1 LATACGAEVDDTE
14 RTADGFPVTV
24 TNCGEQLTFT
34 APPQRT
40 VANDINITEIMFA
53 LGLSDRM
60 AGYAVEPE
68 MDRDIAS
75 SQWQEDFAAAQRLG
89 DEITGEMAQAADGGL
104 VCDGRDDGVSE
115 AAGVPAG
122 ALAAGGSGSDPP

>member
-53 LGLSDRM
+53 RGLSDRM

-75 SQWQEDFAAAQRLG
+75 SQWQEDFAAVPRLG
-89 DEITGEMAQAADGGL
+89 DEITVEMAQAADADL
-104 VCDGRDDGVSE
+104 VFAGWDYGFSE
-115 AAGVPAG
+115 ATGVTPD
-122 ALAAGGSGSDPP
+122 ALAAGGID